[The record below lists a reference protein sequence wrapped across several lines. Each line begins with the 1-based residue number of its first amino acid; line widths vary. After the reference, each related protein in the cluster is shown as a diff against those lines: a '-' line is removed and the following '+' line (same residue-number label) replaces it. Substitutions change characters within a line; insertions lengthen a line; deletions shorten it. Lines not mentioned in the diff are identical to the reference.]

1 VLIVE
6 RCRISSYLVY
16 ILKKELTG
24 AKFLLDTL
32 LDEGIWTSRRTGA
45 GATNLRS
52 YLEYKSRQNH
62 LWGKYRRR

>member
-1 VLIVE
+1 
-6 RCRISSYLVY
+6 
-16 ILKKELTG
+16 LKKELTG